1 MFARNV
7 NAFIVIFI
15 AISVSIV
22 CVTCS
27 GYHRRREMY
36 DRRSYD
42 ERPSRSSHSILSTS
56 DDGQGYELQLDG
68 DSHITSYLKALDVPE
83 PLSRNP
89 HIIASFDES
98 LIPSSVAR
106 RLAQRRASE
115 AATVDSDQSTSNQTH
130 EGSVKE
136 ESSETVKPLE
146 VVQLKSTVEPE
157 ERPRQEK
164 ETMSVKE
171 AEVVVQKKHEQ
182 SNKSGNRLPIG
193 GRMSPSQSEA
203 VSKYEEVVEKPAR
216 REPTEKRQTIRVT
229 PMETQEF
236 TERVRGSSQEAR
248 EFVLLMDSERSS
260 TQPSLFGNLR
270 SRPSRKNHREQS
282 PRQSLLVPVPFEQSI
297 RDLRSQTF
305 RAAQLGSDPSQMK
318 TLQMVLQEPDTRNRE
333 VRESMREVRD
343 SNESIRDS
351 KDDNTGGLMQHV
363 RHSNPRS
370 PLVQSCLQLC
380 SCCSTLLGKNLVP
393 LLV

>member
-7 NAFIVIFI
+7 NAFIVI
-15 AISVSIV
+15 SVLIV

-27 GYHRRREMY
+27 GYHRRRERY

-98 LIPSSVAR
+98 LIPSSIAR

-115 AATVDSDQSTSNQTH
+115 AAAVDSNQSTSNQTH
-130 EGSVKE
+130 EGTVKE

-146 VVQLKSTVEPE
+146 VIQLKSTVEPE
-157 ERPRQEK
+157 EPPRQEK
-164 ETMSVKE
+164 EKMSVKE
-171 AEVVVQKKHEQ
+171 AEVTVTKNHEQ
-182 SNKSGNRLPIG
+182 LNTSGNRLPIG
-193 GRMSPSQSEA
+193 GRMSPSQSETM
-203 VSKYEEVVEKPAR
+203 SKYEEVVEKPVR
-216 REPTEKRQTIRVT
+216 REPTDKRPTIRVT

-236 TERVRGSSQEAR
+236 TERVRGSTQEPR

-260 TQPSLFGNLR
+260 TQPSLYGNLR
-270 SRPSRKNHREQS
+270 SRSRSSRKSYSREQS
-282 PRQSLLVPVPFEQSI
+282 SRQSLLVPVPLEQSI

-305 RAAQLGSDPSQMK
+305 RAAQLGPDSSHMK
-318 TLQMVLQEPDTRNRE
+318 MLQMVLPENEPDTRTRE
-333 VRESMREVRD
+333 VKD
-343 SNESIRDS
+343 SIRDS
-351 KDDNTGGLMQHV
+351 NDGNASAGLIQDA
-363 RHSNPRS
+363 RYPKSRS
-370 PLVQSCLQLC
+370 PLINSCLQLC
-380 SCCSTLLGKNLVP
+380 SCCSALMEKNLVP

>member
-1 MFARNV
+1 MFARNA
-7 NAFIVIFI
+7 NAFIVI
-15 AISVSIV
+15 SVLIV

-27 GYHRRREMY
+27 GYHRRRERY

-98 LIPSSVAR
+98 LIPSSIAR

-115 AATVDSDQSTSNQTH
+115 AATVDSNQSTSNQTH
-130 EGSVKE
+130 EGTVKE
-136 ESSETVKPLE
+136 ESSETVRPLE
-146 VVQLKSTVEPE
+146 VIQLKSTVEPE
-157 ERPRQEK
+157 GSREEK
-164 ETMSVKE
+164 GAMSVKE
-171 AEVVVQKKHEQ
+171 AEVIVTKNHEQ
-182 SNKSGNRLPIG
+182 LNALGNRLPIG
-193 GRMSPSQSEA
+193 GRMSPSQSETM
-203 VSKYEEVVEKPAR
+203 SKYEEVVEKPVR
-216 REPTEKRQTIRVT
+216 REPTEKRPTIRVT

-236 TERVRGSSQEAR
+236 TERVRGSTQEPR

-260 TQPSLFGNLR
+260 GQPSLYGNLR
-270 SRPSRKNHREQS
+270 SRSRSSRKSHSREQS
-282 PRQSLLVPVPFEQSI
+282 SRQSLFVPVPLEQSI

-318 TLQMVLQEPDTRNRE
+318 MLQMVVPENGPDTRTRE
-333 VRESMREVRD
+333 IVKESM
-343 SNESIRDS
+343 RDS
-351 KDDNTGGLMQHV
+351 KDNDSSAGMMQDTKYPN
-363 RHSNPRS
+363 SRS
-370 PLVQSCLQLC
+370 PLVNSCLQLC
-380 SCCSTLLGKNLVP
+380 SCCSTLMGKNLVP